1 VELSSSGIKNCIN
14 PEDGDR
20 KLSLNFCKIFVF
32 DVAYN
37 KKLYRSMNTKQA
49 KMIVM

>member
-1 VELSSSGIKNCIN
+1 VLSSSGVKNCIN

-20 KLSLNFCKIFVF
+20 KLSLNFGKILTF
-32 DVAYN
+32 DVACN
-37 KKLYRSMNTKQA
+37 RKLYRPMNAKET